1 LKPPFPVYAA
11 ACFCAGVAASFFTLP
26 IWVIPLIQA
35 GREGG
40 RSDWLGFAGAII
52 GSSFTSIVAGAA
64 IYFASRSIRQQ
75 ITAALLSREEDRIE
89 RDLPGLRDAR
99 NYLNRFVATFSPVT
113 AFFEIGPE
121 LNRLG
126 IGLPNSTL
134 TQDVK
139 RLLPGTHDAT
149 LIQVQRFLGN
159 AQSAVLAAQNA
170 RHSFQHFENNVGD
183 PAHWDPAALA
193 AHRTEIANI
202 RRAFDQH
209 RADFRNEL
217 EAILAYI
224 DGLGSKIELYE
235 HRLIQIRREL
245 NEFFDNV

>member
-1 LKPPFPVYAA
+1 M
-11 ACFCAGVAASFFTLP
+11 
-26 IWVIPLIQA
+26 
-35 GREGG
+35 
-40 RSDWLGFAGAII
+40 
-52 GSSFTSIVAGAA
+52 
-64 IYFASRSIRQQ
+64 
-75 ITAALLSREEDRIE
+75 
-89 RDLPGLRDAR
+89 PGLRDAR

-193 AHRTEIANI
+193 AHRTEIAETSDARLINTGLI
-202 RRAFDQH
+202 SEMSWKPFW
-209 RADFRNEL
+209 
-217 EAILAYI
+217 AYI
-224 DGLGSKIELYE
+224 GTDSV
-235 HRLIQIRREL
+235 RR
-245 NEFFDNV
+245 

>member
-1 LKPPFPVYAA
+1 M
-11 ACFCAGVAASFFTLP
+11 
-26 IWVIPLIQA
+26 IPLIQA

-99 NYLNRFVATFSPVT
+99 NYLNCFVATFSPVT

-159 AQSAVLAAQNA
+159 AQSAALAAQNA
-170 RHSFQHFENNVGD
+170 RHSFQHFENNIGD

-224 DGLGSKIELYE
+224 DGTRFEDRVVRTPPHPDTPRTQRVFRQRMKVKSSTGEI
-235 HRLIQIRREL
+235 RDMGVRRILIDRT
-245 NEFFDNV
+245 D